1 MSERQYLFT
10 VGVSILLGLYFE
22 LDALIYFIAGF
33 MMFEAVTDIRLT
45 TTLQKTRHI
54 VLDSGLVIFKS
65 HPRLYLSAERAWRFV
80 VASVLLVVYA
90 LLNELGYD
98 MLWFFPWFM
107 GFAIMGAGVSGV
119 CPVLLGLKFIGFR

>member
-1 MSERQYLFT
+1 MSERLYLFG

-22 LDALIYFIAGF
+22 LDVLIYFIAAF

-45 TTLQKTRHI
+45 TYLQKTRHI
-54 VLDSGLVIFKS
+54 VLDSGLVILRS
-65 HPRLYLSAERAWRFV
+65 RPRIHISAERAWRFV
-80 VASVLLVVYA
+80 VAMVLLAVYA
-90 LLNELGYD
+90 LINELGYD